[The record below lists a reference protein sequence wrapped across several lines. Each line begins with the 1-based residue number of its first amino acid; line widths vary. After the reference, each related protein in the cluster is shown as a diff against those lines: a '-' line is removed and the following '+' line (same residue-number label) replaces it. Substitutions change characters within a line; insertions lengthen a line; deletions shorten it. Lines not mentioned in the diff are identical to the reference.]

1 MRYLPPQNLFS
12 LHSASTEAQAA
23 VSSLV
28 KSNISMNTFQP
39 PHQPLWKD
47 AEVKAVPK
55 WPEFLTVPHTFFQAG
70 EEEGGK
76 GQQRWSTENWNGY
89 LTDLLNNVKRAKLL
103 MQRIV

>member
-55 WPEFLTVPHTFFQAG
+55 SPEFLTVPHTFFQAG